1 MFVSTKDA
9 LSSYYYLIAVDE
21 HVTDEERDMFDAIGN
36 DIDPQM
42 FGNYREELVD
52 GCRNTVNQA
61 SLSTDR
67 FEMLV
72 EAVDDALH
80 AVDTDAQDAV
90 SSRLLVWNMGC
101 RNTVNQASLSTDR
114 FEMLVEAVDDALH
127 AVDTD
132 AQDAVSSRLLVW
144 NMISISFA
152 DGGASE
158 DELKMIRHV
167 ARYCGVDRDVFQ
179 EMEQLMRSASAVLN
193 EKRYLESSNGTYAEI
208 KPIIDEMNNCGV
220 DRDVFQEMEQLMRS
234 ASAVLNE
241 KRYLESSNGT
251 YAEIKPIIDEMNKRC
266 AAIQRAAEQLIG
278 DELAPKPGKAKMPE
292 KDIVDHAKEKIEE
305 GIAPAANWVQ
315 EQAANV
321 ADAAGSAAKPV
332 LEQAGSALNSAGH
345 AIEGALNPIGDEV
358 QKQAKNA
365 LGVADAAGSAAKPVL
380 EQAGSALNSA
390 GHAIEGALNPIG
402 DEVQKQAKNALGAA
416 KNVFGG
422 LFGKK

>member
-90 SSRLLVWNMGC
+90 SSRLLVWNM
-101 RNTVNQASLSTDR
+101 L
-114 FEMLVEAVDDALH
+114 
-127 AVDTD
+127 
-132 AQDAVSSRLLVW
+132 
-144 NMISISFA
+144 SISFA

-167 ARYCGVDRDVFQ
+167 ARH
-179 EMEQLMRSASAVLN
+179 
-193 EKRYLESSNGTYAEI
+193 
-208 KPIIDEMNNCGV
+208 CGV

-315 EQAANV
+315 EQASN
-321 ADAAGSAAKPV
+321 
-332 LEQAGSALNSAGH
+332 
-345 AIEGALNPIGDEV
+345 
-358 QKQAKNA
+358 
-365 LGVADAAGSAAKPVL
+365 VADAAGSAAKPVL

-422 LFGKK
+422 LVTGPALLVMGMIVGAKAGKNLENAKAYAAQTDQYCEEMEAGVEQCIAIRRRTYMLYALLTRLDAYFLPLIRRMEDIIATEGEDYSVYSDESKGVIGTVVSTAISIKTVVDTPMLAEDGSLTEESKDLLERMKE

>member
-90 SSRLLVWNMGC
+90 SSRLLVWNM
-101 RNTVNQASLSTDR
+101 L
-114 FEMLVEAVDDALH
+114 
-127 AVDTD
+127 
-132 AQDAVSSRLLVW
+132 
-144 NMISISFA
+144 SISFA

-167 ARYCGVDRDVFQ
+167 ARH
-179 EMEQLMRSASAVLN
+179 
-193 EKRYLESSNGTYAEI
+193 
-208 KPIIDEMNNCGV
+208 CGV

-292 KDIVDHAKEKIEE
+292 KDIIDHAKEKIEE

-315 EQAANV
+315 EQATN
-321 ADAAGSAAKPV
+321 
-332 LEQAGSALNSAGH
+332 
-345 AIEGALNPIGDEV
+345 
-358 QKQAKNA
+358 
-365 LGVADAAGSAAKPVL
+365 VADAAGSAAKPVL

>member
-21 HVTDEERDMFDAIGN
+21 HVTDEERNMFDAIGN

-61 SLSTDR
+61 SLSADR

-80 AVDTDAQDAV
+80 AVDADAQDAV
-90 SSRLLVWNMGC
+90 SSRLLVWNM
-101 RNTVNQASLSTDR
+101 L
-114 FEMLVEAVDDALH
+114 
-127 AVDTD
+127 
-132 AQDAVSSRLLVW
+132 
-144 NMISISFA
+144 SISFA

-167 ARYCGVDRDVFQ
+167 ARH
-179 EMEQLMRSASAVLN
+179 
-193 EKRYLESSNGTYAEI
+193 
-208 KPIIDEMNNCGV
+208 CGV

-278 DELAPKPGKAKMPE
+278 DELAPKPGNRRRILSTMRRKRSRRESRPR
-292 KDIVDHAKEKIEE
+292 
-305 GIAPAANWVQ
+305 
-315 EQAANV
+315 
-321 ADAAGSAAKPV
+321 
-332 LEQAGSALNSAGH
+332 
-345 AIEGALNPIGDEV
+345 PIGFR
-358 QKQAKNA
+358 NRPRT
-365 LGVADAAGSAAKPVL
+365 LRIPRAARRSRCLNRPVPL
-380 EQAGSALNSA
+380 
-390 GHAIEGALNPIG
+390 
-402 DEVQKQAKNALGAA
+402 
-416 KNVFGG
+416 
-422 LFGKK
+422 

>member
-80 AVDTDAQDAV
+80 AVDADAQDAV
-90 SSRLLVWNMGC
+90 SSRLLVWNM
-101 RNTVNQASLSTDR
+101 L
-114 FEMLVEAVDDALH
+114 
-127 AVDTD
+127 
-132 AQDAVSSRLLVW
+132 
-144 NMISISFA
+144 SISFA

-167 ARYCGVDRDVFQ
+167 ARY
-179 EMEQLMRSASAVLN
+179 
-193 EKRYLESSNGTYAEI
+193 
-208 KPIIDEMNNCGV
+208 CGV

-365 LGVADAAGSAAKPVL
+365 LG
-380 EQAGSALNSA
+380 
-390 GHAIEGALNPIG
+390 
-402 DEVQKQAKNALGAA
+402 AA

-422 LFGKK
+422 LVTGPALLVMGMIVGAKAGKNLENAKAYAAQTDQYCEEMEAGVEQCIAIRRRTYMLYALLTRLDAYFLPLIRRMEDIIATEGEDYSVYSDESKGVIGTVVSTAISIKTVVDTPMLAEDGSLTEESKDLLERMKE

>member
-90 SSRLLVWNMGC
+90 SSRLLVWNM
-101 RNTVNQASLSTDR
+101 L
-114 FEMLVEAVDDALH
+114 
-127 AVDTD
+127 
-132 AQDAVSSRLLVW
+132 
-144 NMISISFA
+144 SISFA

-167 ARYCGVDRDVFQ
+167 ARHCGVDRDVFQ
-179 EMEQLMRSASAVLN
+179 EMAQLMRSASAVLN

-208 KPIIDEMNNCGV
+208 KPIV
-220 DRDVFQEMEQLMRS
+220 
-234 ASAVLNE
+234 
-241 KRYLESSNGT
+241 
-251 YAEIKPIIDEMNKRC
+251 DEMNKRC

-315 EQAANV
+315 EQASN
-321 ADAAGSAAKPV
+321 
-332 LEQAGSALNSAGH
+332 
-345 AIEGALNPIGDEV
+345 
-358 QKQAKNA
+358 
-365 LGVADAAGSAAKPVL
+365 VADAAGSAAKPVL

-422 LFGKK
+422 LVTGPALLVMGMIVGAKAGKNLENAKAYAAQTDQYCEEMEAGAEQCIAIRRRTYMLYALLTRLDAYFLPLIRRMEDIIATEGEDYSVYSDESKGVIGTVVSTAISIKTVVDTPMLAEDGSLTEESKDLLERMKE